1 MLTHPTGL
9 FSEYDISAARGCWT
23 LKFLHTTDIHQGL
36 LTHTTNKVGDPP
48 KNFKGEHLKL
58 GLKFYI

>member
-1 MLTHPTGL
+1 MDFFRNTKFQPLGALDPEIFTHGRHSPRLANAHHKPG
-9 FSEYDISAARGCWT
+9 RGS
-23 LKFLHTTDIHQGL
+23 
-36 LTHTTNKVGDPP
+36 P